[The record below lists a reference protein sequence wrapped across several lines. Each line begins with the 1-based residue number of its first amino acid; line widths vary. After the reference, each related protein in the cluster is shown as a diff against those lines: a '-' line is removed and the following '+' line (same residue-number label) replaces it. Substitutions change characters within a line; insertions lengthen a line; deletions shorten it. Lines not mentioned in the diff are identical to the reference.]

1 MATRIIQSPRSIQ
14 SPGVQI
20 TETDLT
26 RIPNRPNTGAIRPSA
41 AVTGFSSQGP
51 TEQVVLVRNMA
62 QFNTVFGLP
71 ETAAERYLSHTV
83 EQLVSTG
90 SDVYVTR
97 MPYGAGGGE
106 EDPQNFYS
114 ALAFPI
120 LPHGKTYSDAESY
133 YLLPPKNIRLSELE
147 YDKYV
152 REGSVTWSTQ
162 VSSVSTISNKIFS
175 LNRTVASAL
184 FLEIVND
191 LRVTDV
197 SKVNSYFP
205 YTTNPY
211 KGPIVLP
218 NQVNAYRPL
227 SSFNIDLYFRQR
239 VQDYIDNMVEYNI
252 DSLTSDVTRL
262 SSHQVGGAPVAWASV
277 KTDLNTLSS
286 WTAYVSSNIT
296 SLSSS
301 ISYDLNYHVQA
312 SLDALTIN
320 DSKDLYKAGM
330 VIINDD
336 KLTCNDMFEGF
347 YIALADNS
355 DDTPYTDF
363 KSVTSIFAVAS
374 ANSSTQTFSK
384 IPEERLNFTLTESFS
399 SVTFQSVSERIAR
412 YPNYDFSD
420 DAFNDCLKLFVYR
433 LNTSPYLQDAITLD
447 YSTVE
452 AYVGSLYSRR
462 KQNDPRGGRLVS
474 FNLENRVD
482 KNINSRIRMFVNPN
496 ISETGDWLDELGR
509 PTKKVR
515 VSEGAKAMWCHST
528 YVPLSVDNTNKN
540 IGDLKLKLD
549 RVFQTYD
556 LTENES
562 RFIDIICEAGLGT
575 INVGL
580 SSSFQN
586 ASIAS
591 DMRGHFDDTR
601 DVDISSLKVIPK
613 NWRAFYQEYDVVR
626 QAYVDIQRLFR
637 NYANNRKNHVFVSDP
652 LRYIFVKGKNA
663 KTEDNRAFNFVD
675 DILRPLN
682 VTYAQVKRSTY
693 MATYPNW
700 LRRYDAGSD
709 EFTWLPPSGFVGKV
723 ILNTRKNAPW
733 LAPAGFNYG
742 RISGV
747 VDMAINPNQRQ
758 RDLLYRSS
766 YNPIVN
772 FPREGMVVYGQ
783 KTFIN
788 YQTAFDRLNV
798 RNLFLWLEKTT
809 STILNSFVFEP
820 NTIST
825 RNRVVLRL
833 APLFERAKVREGLYD
848 YRIVCDERNNT
859 AESIDRNELRVALYI
874 QPVRSAEFILADFV
888 ATRTGT
894 DLDALI
900 S

>member
-1 MATRIIQSPRSIQ
+1 MATRIIQSPRRIE

-26 RIPNRPNTGAIRPSA
+26 RRPSGGIGAIRPSA
-41 AVTGFSSQGP
+41 VISGFASQGP
-51 TEQVVLVRNMA
+51 TEQVVKVTSMA

-71 ETAAERYLSHTV
+71 ETAAERYLSHSV

-114 ALAFPI
+114 ALVFPV
-120 LPHGKTYSDAESY
+120 LPHGKTYSDAEAY
-133 YLLPPKNIRLSELE
+133 YILPPKSVRFSQEQ

-152 REGSVTWSTQ
+152 REGNVSWSTQ
-162 VSSVSTISNKIFS
+162 ISSVSTIVDKTFT

-184 FLEIVND
+184 FLDVVND

-197 SKVNSYFP
+197 AEVNKYFP
-205 YTTNPY
+205 YAPNAYT
-211 KGPIVLP
+211 GPVILQ
-218 NQVNAYRPL
+218 NQTVQYRPL
-227 SSFNIDLYFRQR
+227 SSFNIQQYFVQR
-239 VQDYIDNMVEYNI
+239 VEDYIDDMVLNDAGLI
-252 DSLTSDVTRL
+252 NDANKLNTNN
-262 SSHQVGGAPVAWASV
+262 VGGAPIAWANV
-277 KTDLNTLSS
+277 KTNLSTLSS
-286 WTAYVSSNIT
+286 WVAYVSSNSNATASDVI
-296 SLSSS
+296 
-301 ISYDLNYHVQA
+301 YDLNYHDKR
-312 SLDALTIN
+312 SLDQLTIN
-320 DSKDLYKAGM
+320 GPQDLNKAGI
-330 VIINDD
+330 VIINSD

-363 KSVTSIFAVAS
+363 KSVTSIFAV
-374 ANSSTQTFSK
+374 NSGNDVAQTFYR
-384 IPEERLNFTLTESFS
+384 IPDERLNFTLTEPYS
-399 SVTFQSVSERIAR
+399 SVTFQSVSERMAR
-412 YPNYDFSD
+412 FPGYDFSD
-420 DAFNDCLKLFVYR
+420 DAFNDSLKLFVYR
-433 LNTSPYLQDAITLD
+433 LNTTPYLQDAVTLD

-452 AYVGSLYSRR
+452 AYTGSLYARR
-462 KQNDPRGGRLVS
+462 KQNDPRGGRLVNFS
-474 FNLENRVD
+474 LENTIE
-482 KNINSRIRMFVNPN
+482 KNFNSRINMFVNPN
-496 ISETGDWLDELGR
+496 ISETGDWLNEFGR
-509 PTKKVR
+509 PVKKVR
-515 VSEGAKAMWCHST
+515 VSEGAKAIWSHSS
-528 YVPLSVDNTNKN
+528 YSPLSIDNKNKN
-540 IGDLKLKLD
+540 IGDLKLKLE
-549 RVFQTYD
+549 RVFQTYE

-562 RFIDIICEAGLGT
+562 TFIDIVCEGGLST
-575 INVGL
+575 INAGISASLINL
-580 SSSFQN
+580 S
-586 ASIAS
+586 IP
-591 DMRGHFDDTR
+591 DDVKLHFDDTR
-601 DVDISSLKVIPK
+601 DVDISNLKVIPK
-613 NWRAFYQEYDVVR
+613 NSRAYYQEFDVIR
-626 QAYVDIQRLFR
+626 EAYVDVQRLFR

-663 KTEDNRAFNFVD
+663 KTSENRTFNFVN

-682 VTYAQVKRSTY
+682 VSYAKVGRSTY

-700 LRRYDAGSD
+700 LRKYDPASD
-709 EFTWLPPSGFVGKV
+709 EYIWLPPSGFVGR
-723 ILNTRKNAPW
+723 IMLNTRKRAPW

-742 RISGV
+742 RLSNV
-747 VDMAINPNQRQ
+747 VDIAMNPNQRQ

-798 RNLFLWLEKTT
+798 RNLFLWLEKSTT
-809 STILNSFVFEP
+809 QVLNRFVFEP
-820 NTIST
+820 NTITT

-833 APLFERAKVREGLYD
+833 TPLFERAKVREGIYD

-859 AESIDRNELRVALYI
+859 PETIDRNELRVAIYI
-874 QPVRSAEFILADFV
+874 QPVRTAEFILADFV

>member
-1 MATRIIQSPRSIQ
+1 MATRIIQSPRRIQ

-26 RIPNRPNTGAIRPSA
+26 RRPNRPSTAVRPSA
-41 AVTGFSSQGP
+41 SVTGFAAQGP
-51 TEQVVLVRNMA
+51 TDQVVLIRSMA

-83 EQLVSTG
+83 EQLVSSG

-97 MPYGAGGGE
+97 MPYGEKGGE

-114 ALAFPI
+114 ALVFPI
-120 LPHGKTYSDAESY
+120 LPHGTTYANSEAY
-133 YLLPPKNIRLSELE
+133 YLLPPKNVRFSELQYE
-147 YDKYV
+147 KYV

-162 VSSVSTISNKIFS
+162 ISSVSTIADQTFT

-184 FLEIVND
+184 FLDVVND
-191 LRVTDV
+191 LRVSDV
-197 SKVNSYFP
+197 DEVNKYFP
-205 YTTNPY
+205 YAPNAYT
-211 KGPIVLP
+211 GPVILP
-218 NQVNAYRPL
+218 NQVTAFRPL
-227 SSFNIDLYFRQR
+227 SSFNIQAYFNQR
-239 VQDYIDNMVEYNI
+239 VQDYIDNMVEYST
-252 DSLTSDVTRL
+252 SLISDPNKL
-262 SSHQVGGAPVAWASV
+262 DPNLVGGAPVAWANV

-286 WTAYVSSNIT
+286 WVAYVSSNSNSVASDIV
-296 SLSSS
+296 
-301 ISYDLNYHVQA
+301 YDLSYHDKR
-312 SLDALTIN
+312 SLDALTI
-320 DSKDLYKAGM
+320 DGPEDLNRAGM
-330 VIINDD
+330 VIINSD

-363 KSVTSIFAVAS
+363 QSVTSIFAVNS
-374 ANSSTQTFSK
+374 ANNTQQSFFK
-384 IPEERLNFTLTESFS
+384 IPEERLNFTLTEPYS
-399 SVTFQSVSERIAR
+399 SLTFQSVSERIAR
-412 YPNYDFSD
+412 YPGYDFSD

-433 LNTSPYLQDAITLD
+433 LNTTPFLQDSITLD

-452 AYVGSLYSRR
+452 AYAGSLYAKR

-474 FNLENRVD
+474 FNLENRVE
-482 KNINSRIRMFVNPN
+482 KNFNSRIKMFVNPN
-496 ISETGDWLDELGR
+496 ISETGDWLNEFGR
-509 PTKKVR
+509 PVKKVR
-515 VSEGAKAMWCHST
+515 VSEGAKAIWCHSS
-528 YVPLSVDNTNKN
+528 YVPLSVDNKNKN

-562 RFIDIICEAGLGT
+562 RFIDIVCEAGLGT

-580 SSSFQN
+580 SSSYQDFSL
-586 ASIAS
+586 AP

-601 DVDISSLKVIPK
+601 DVDISNLKVIPK
-613 NWRAFYQEYDVVR
+613 NWRAFYQEFDLVR
-626 QAYVDIQRLFR
+626 EAYVDVQRLFR

-663 KTEDNRAFNFVD
+663 KIADNRGFNFVN

-682 VTYAQVKRSTY
+682 VSYAKVGRTTY

-700 LRRYDAGSD
+700 MRRYDATTD
-709 EFTWLPPSGFVGKV
+709 EFVWLPPSGFVGRV
-723 ILNTRKNAPW
+723 ILNTRKRAPW
-733 LAPAGFNYG
+733 LAPAGFNNG
-742 RISGV
+742 RLTGV
-747 VDMAINPNQRQ
+747 VDLAINPNQRQ

-772 FPREGMVVYGQ
+772 FPREGMVIYGQ

-809 STILNSFVFEP
+809 TTILNRFVFEP
-820 NTIST
+820 NTITT

-833 APLFERAKVREGLYD
+833 TPLFERAKVREGIFD

-859 AESIDRNELRVALYI
+859 PQTIDRNELRVAIYI